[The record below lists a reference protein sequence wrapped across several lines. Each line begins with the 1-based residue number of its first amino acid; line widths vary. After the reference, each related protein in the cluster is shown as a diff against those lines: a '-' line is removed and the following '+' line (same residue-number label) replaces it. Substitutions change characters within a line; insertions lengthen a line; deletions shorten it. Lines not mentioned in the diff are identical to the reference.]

1 MQMDIL
7 VFLCSLECGSG
18 GGPMMLQEQ
27 SLSFIESRY
36 KKSRLNIPN
45 LPDSSGVPAGMNRA
59 ALMDLQ
65 HYQEQ
70 LRAHAAALQAQNSGL
85 KAYAHMIVDVPD
97 LTRQEVREYMEMI
110 RSTAYEMDKIIKN
123 LLLFAEVDKA
133 DVPLGSVDMDWVVAG
148 VQNRLSRMIKEYKA
162 QVSAPKSWPEAL
174 GYAPWIDEVW
184 ANYISNA
191 IEHGGQPPQVELGAS
206 PQPDGMIRFW
216 ASDNGPGIPSKVCS
230 HLFTPYSQTNRRYT
244 PGHGLGLS
252 IVASIVEKL
261 GGQVGVESE
270 LGKGSLFFFTLPARP
285 PAPPACIS
293 KNGVLDVFS
302 EHL

>member
-1 MQMDIL
+1 
-7 VFLCSLECGSG
+7 
-18 GGPMMLQEQ
+18 MMLQEQ
-27 SLSFIESRY
+27 SLSFTESRF

-85 KAYAHMIVDVPD
+85 KAYAHMVAHDLKEPLAALVVTSDLIVDVPD

-133 DVPLGSVDMDWVVAG
+133 DVPLGPVDMDWVVAG
-148 VQNRLSRMIKEYKA
+148 VQNWLSRMIKEYKA
-162 QVSAPKSWPEAL
+162 QVNAPKSWPEAL
-174 GYAPWIDEVW
+174 GYAPWIEEVW

-191 IEHGGQPPQVELGAS
+191 IEHGGRPPQVELGS
-206 PQPDGMIRFW
+206 SLQPDGMIRFW
-216 ASDNGPGIPSKVCS
+216 ARDNGPGIPSKVCA

-285 PAPPACIS
+285 LAPSACIS